1 MKIFTLV
8 ACLLLPLWAQATN
21 QKVVL
26 DIQNM
31 TCSLCVISVN
41 QALRETDGVIKAL
54 CVISVNQ
61 ALRET
66 DGVIKAKSS
75 LKTRQAEAI
84 VPEGFPTDTLLNAV
98 AKTGYTA
105 TLNRIEQ
112 Q

>member
-1 MKIFTLV
+1 MKRLALAV
-8 ACLLLPLWAQATN
+8 CLLIPAMGQAAE

-26 DIQNM
+26 DVQEM
-31 TCSLCVISVN
+31 TCS
-41 QALRETDGVIKAL
+41 L

-75 LKTRQAEAI
+75 LKTRQAEVI
-84 VPEGFPTDTLLNAV
+84 VPEGFPTETLLKAV

-105 TLNRIEQ
+105 TVNHPDAQ
-112 Q
+112 

>member
-1 MKIFTLV
+1 MKRLALAV
-8 ACLLLPLWAQATN
+8 CLFLPVWAQAAN

-26 DIQNM
+26 DIENM
-31 TCSLCVISVN
+31 TCS
-41 QALRETDGVIKAL
+41 L

-75 LKTRQAEAI
+75 LKTRQTEVI
-84 VPEGFPTDTLLNAV
+84 VPEGFSTDTLLRAV

-105 TLNRIEQ
+105 TVSHTEAQ
-112 Q
+112 

>member
-1 MKIFTLV
+1 MKRIVFA
-8 ACLLLPLWAQATN
+8 ACLLFPLSALAGN

-26 DIQNM
+26 DVKEM
-31 TCSLCVISVN
+31 TCS
-41 QALRETDGVIKAL
+41 L

-75 LKTRQAEAI
+75 LKTRQTEVI
-84 VPEGFPTDTLLNAV
+84 VPEGFSTETLLNAV

-105 TLNRIEQ
+105 TVNHTETQ
-112 Q
+112 

>member
-1 MKIFTLV
+1 MKRLALA
-8 ACLLLPLWAQATN
+8 ACLMLPLWAQAEN
-21 QKVVL
+21 EKVVL
-26 DIQNM
+26 DVENM
-31 TCSLCVISVN
+31 TCS
-41 QALRETDGVIKAL
+41 L

-75 LKTRQAEAI
+75 LKTRQTEVI
-84 VPEGFPTDTLLNAV
+84 VPAGFPTETLLKAV

-105 TLNRIEQ
+105 TVNHTEAQ

>member
-1 MKIFTLV
+1 MKRLALAV
-8 ACLLLPLWAQATN
+8 CLFLPVWAQAAN

-26 DIQNM
+26 DIENM
-31 TCSLCVISVN
+31 TCS
-41 QALRETDGVIKAL
+41 L

-75 LKTRQAEAI
+75 LKTRQTEVI
-84 VPEGFPTDTLLNAV
+84 VPEDFPTDTLLRAV

-105 TLNRIEQ
+105 TVNHTEAQ
-112 Q
+112 

>member
-1 MKIFTLV
+1 MKRLLIT
-8 ACLLLPLWAQATN
+8 ASLLLPLCAQAAN
-21 QKVVL
+21 EKVVL
-26 DIQNM
+26 DVQGM
-31 TCSLCVISVN
+31 TCS
-41 QALRETDGVIKAL
+41 L

-84 VPEGFPTDTLLNAV
+84 VPHGFSTDTLLNAV

>member
-1 MKIFTLV
+1 MKRLALAV
-8 ACLLLPLWAQATN
+8 CLFVPVWAQAAN

-26 DIQNM
+26 DIENM
-31 TCSLCVISVN
+31 TCS
-41 QALRETDGVIKAL
+41 L

-75 LKTRQAEAI
+75 LKTRQTEVI
-84 VPEGFPTDTLLNAV
+84 VPEGFSTDTLLRAV

-105 TLNRIEQ
+105 TVNHTEAQ
-112 Q
+112 

>member
-8 ACLLLPLWAQATN
+8 ACLLLPLWAQAAN

-41 QALRETDGVIKAL
+41 QALRDTDGVIK
-54 CVISVNQ
+54 V
-61 ALRET
+61 
-66 DGVIKAKSS
+66 KSS
-75 LKTRQAEAI
+75 LKTRQAEVI
-84 VPEGFPTDTLLNAV
+84 VPEGFSTDILLNAV

>member
-1 MKIFTLV
+1 MKKIMLLGW
-8 ACLLLPLWAQATN
+8 LLLPLWVQAAN

-41 QALRETDGVIKAL
+41 QALRETDGVIKA
-54 CVISVNQ
+54 
-61 ALRET
+61 
-66 DGVIKAKSS
+66 KSS

-84 VPEGFPTDTLLNAV
+84 VPHGFSTDTLLNAV

>member
-1 MKIFTLV
+1 MKKVMRLGW
-8 ACLLLPLWAQATN
+8 LLLPLWVQAAN

-41 QALRETDGVIKAL
+41 QALRETDGVIKA
-54 CVISVNQ
+54 
-61 ALRET
+61 
-66 DGVIKAKSS
+66 KSS

-84 VPEGFPTDTLLNAV
+84 VPHGFSTDTLLNAV

>member
-1 MKIFTLV
+1 MTPSV
-8 ACLLLPLWAQATN
+8 CLFLPVWAQAAN

-26 DIQNM
+26 DIENM
-31 TCSLCVISVN
+31 TCS
-41 QALRETDGVIKAL
+41 L

-75 LKTRQAEAI
+75 LKTRQTEVI
-84 VPEGFPTDTLLNAV
+84 VPEGFPTDTLLRAV

-105 TLNRIEQ
+105 TVNHTEAQ
-112 Q
+112 

>member
-1 MKIFTLV
+1 MRYLNEDLRVSCMLAV
-8 ACLLLPLWAQATN
+8 AAVGSGGQS
-21 QKVVL
+21 KVVL

-31 TCSLCVISVN
+31 TCS
-41 QALRETDGVIKAL
+41 L

>member
-1 MKIFTLV
+1 MKVFMLV
-8 ACLLLPLWAQATN
+8 AGLLLTLCGQAAN

-31 TCSLCVISVN
+31 TCSLCVIS
-41 QALRETDGVIKAL
+41 D
-54 CVISVNQ
+54 NQ

-84 VPEGFPTDTLLNAV
+84 VPEGFPTDTLLKAV
-98 AKTGYTA
+98 AKTGYSA

>member
-8 ACLLLPLWAQATN
+8 ACLLLPLWALAAN

-41 QALRETDGVIKAL
+41 QALRD
-54 CVISVNQ
+54 
-61 ALRET
+61 T

-84 VPEGFPTDTLLNAV
+84 VPEGFSTDILLNAV

>member
-1 MKIFTLV
+1 MKRLALA
-8 ACLLLPLWAQATN
+8 ACLMLPLWAQAEN
-21 QKVVL
+21 EKVVL
-26 DIQNM
+26 DVENM
-31 TCSLCVISVN
+31 TCS
-41 QALRETDGVIKAL
+41 L

-75 LKTRQAEAI
+75 LKTRQTEVI
-84 VPEGFPTDTLLNAV
+84 VPEGFPTETLLEAV

-105 TLNRIEQ
+105 TVNHTEAQ

>member
-1 MKIFTLV
+1 MKKIMLLGW
-8 ACLLLPLWAQATN
+8 LLLPLWVQAAN

-41 QALRETDGVIKAL
+41 QALRETDGVIKA
-54 CVISVNQ
+54 
-61 ALRET
+61 
-66 DGVIKAKSS
+66 KSS
-75 LKTRQAEAI
+75 LKTRQAEVI
-84 VPEGFPTDTLLNAV
+84 VPHGFSTDTLLNAV

>member
-1 MKIFTLV
+1 MKRLALV
-8 ACLLLPLWAQATN
+8 VCLFLPVWAQAAN

-26 DIQNM
+26 DIENM
-31 TCSLCVISVN
+31 TCS
-41 QALRETDGVIKAL
+41 L

-75 LKTRQAEAI
+75 LKTRQTEVI
-84 VPEGFPTDTLLNAV
+84 VPEGFSTDTLLRAV

-105 TLNRIEQ
+105 TVNHTEAQ
-112 Q
+112 

>member
-1 MKIFTLV
+1 MKRLALAV
-8 ACLLLPLWAQATN
+8 CLFLPVWAQAAN

-26 DIQNM
+26 DIENM
-31 TCSLCVISVN
+31 TCS
-41 QALRETDGVIKAL
+41 L

-75 LKTRQAEAI
+75 LKTRQTEVS
-84 VPEGFPTDTLLNAV
+84 VPEGFSTDTLLRAV

-105 TLNRIEQ
+105 TVNHTEAQ
-112 Q
+112 